1 MKLEDL
7 LRAEVR
13 RKGLSRNTEKAYVSW
28 YKRYVRFHNMKH
40 PEEVGKQGVEEFLR
54 HLAVE
59 DNVASA
65 TQSQALN
72 ALVFLYVQALG
83 GPKEEYQFARAKR
96 KRRLPVVLSKR
107 EVRQLLQ
114 HVQEG
119 CPRLFCGL
127 LYGCGLRVSEGL
139 RLRVKYVDFDNGLI
153 WVRGGKGDKDRC
165 LRMPE
170 KLVDGLNRQL
180 AQVKLFYQEDEAQG
194 GSKVWVEPSLDRKYG
209 GRASAS
215 WEWYWFFPAMR
226 RAKDPRDGLTKR
238 HHVLEGSVSRW
249 IRNAVN
255 AAGLGKRVSAHVF
268 RHSYATHLL
277 QNGVDLRTIQES
289 LGHSS
294 VKTTEIYTHVIHA
307 MQGGSARSPL
317 DEL

>member
-1 MKLEDL
+1 MKLEEL
-7 LRAEVR
+7 IRAEIR
-13 RKGLSRNTEKAYVSW
+13 RKGLSLNTEKSYISW
-28 YKRYVRFHNMKH
+28 YKRYVRFHKLKH
-40 PEEVGKQGVEEFLR
+40 PEELKKHGVEDFLR

-59 DNVASA
+59 SEVSSA

-72 ALVFLYVQALG
+72 ALVFLYVQVLG
-83 GPKEEYQFARAKR
+83 NEPEEYQFTRAKR
-96 KRRLPVVLSKR
+96 KRRLPVVLSKE
-107 EVRQLLQ
+107 EVRILLQ

-139 RLRVKYVDFDNGLI
+139 RLRVKDMDFDNRVVWI
-153 WVRGGKGDKDRC
+153 RGGKGDKDRC
-165 LRMPE
+165 LPMPG
-170 KLVDGLNRQL
+170 KLAEALSRQL
-180 AQVKLFYQEDEAQG
+180 ARVRMFYDEDMEQEG
-194 GSKVWVEPSLDRKYG
+194 GAKVWVEPSLDRKYG
-209 GRASAS
+209 GRASGS
-215 WEWYWFFPAMR
+215 WEWYWFFPAMK
-226 RAKDPRDGLTKR
+226 RARDPRDGIYKR

-277 QNGVDLRTIQES
+277 QNGVHLRTIQES

-307 MQGGSARSPL
+307 M
-317 DEL
+317 

>member
-1 MKLEDL
+1 
-7 LRAEVR
+7 
-13 RKGLSRNTEKAYVSW
+13 
-28 YKRYVRFHNMKH
+28 MKH
-40 PEEVGKQGVEEFLR
+40 PKEVGKTGVEEFLR
-54 HLAVE
+54 HLALE
-59 DNVASA
+59 KEVAAS

-83 GPKEEYQFARAKR
+83 GDKEEYQFVRAKR

-107 EVRQLLQ
+107 EVRELLQ

-127 LYGCGLRVSEGL
+127 LYGCGLRVGEGL
-139 RLRVKYVDFDNGLI
+139 RLRVKDVDFDNEVV

-170 KLVDGLNRQL
+170 KLLDGLKRQL
-180 AQVKLFYQEDEAQG
+180 TRVRMFHEEDLLQG

-209 GRASAS
+209 CRASAS
-215 WEWYWFFPAMR
+215 WEWYWFFPAMK
-226 RAKDPRDGLTKR
+226 RAQDPRDGKLKR
-238 HHVLEGSVSRW
+238 HHVLEATVSRW
-249 IRNAVN
+249 IRNAVTT
-255 AAGLGKRVSAHVF
+255 AELGKKVSAHVL

-277 QNGVDLRTIQES
+277 QSGVDLRTIQEA